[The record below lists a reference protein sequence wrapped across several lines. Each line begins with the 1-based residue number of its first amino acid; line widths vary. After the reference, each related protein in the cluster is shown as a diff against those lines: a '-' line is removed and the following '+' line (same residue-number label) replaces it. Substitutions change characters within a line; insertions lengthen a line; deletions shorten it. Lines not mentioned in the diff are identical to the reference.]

1 MPDWGLSQ
9 SERETEPWGL
19 PEAVLEPAKV
29 FTDPVHGDIHL
40 NRLELACVDSPPF
53 QRLRRIKQLGETH
66 LVYPGAVHTRFS
78 HSLGALRLAQHL
90 LDRVRNQGQ
99 GLHAVE
105 DLLADWGRDSERRWA
120 EATVLARLGGL
131 LHDLCHVPA
140 GHTIEDDLG
149 LLEAHDEND
158 DRFRALWNDLR
169 ESVSVDIATGRHG
182 GEKIATAVSATLL
195 DRDGPLY
202 GQLRGLIV
210 SKGEGV
216 TPISDMKYPFCAD
229 LVGNTICADLLD
241 YLARDHL
248 FAGLPHSLGR
258 RFTSAFFIV
267 GAERGPYSKR
277 LALNIMRDEHE
288 RTDIVSELL
297 KALRYRYEL
306 TERVLVHHA
315 KLAADAM
322 LGEAIERWG
331 WAVWYAEAKR
341 AGRLDQGQFGGRFDA
356 HRIPT
361 KRAEIE
367 PMKRKI
373 SRDEAAEKIP
383 IRLAARERMDLCLRE
398 LGDEDLIAEL
408 KRLPD
413 AADLPDETQLLLLQA
428 AALAEDL
435 SSRRLFKP
443 VTRVGPRDAPA
454 AALWERYGD
463 PDARA
468 DLEFGAQRFARLGHD
483 PRVIV
488 WLPPLEMRL
497 KLAEVLVRHSR
508 GISPFVSYE
517 RAGRRR
523 GSEIYDAHEALWAA
537 YVFVHPEVKR
547 DQQTVDRV
555 VAYLAREMGVRWK
568 GFDHLGDRPD
578 QWPLRLAI
586 AEIEE
591 LSRDSQIEEAFSSH
605 QKRFEKL
612 AARHSQPAT
621 YVGLRTQVAKVL
633 GD

>member
-9 SERETEPWGL
+9 SERETAPWGL
-19 PEAVLEPAKV
+19 PEEVLEPAKV
-29 FTDPVHGDIHL
+29 FTDPIHGDIHL
-40 NRLELACVDSPPF
+40 NRLEVACVDSPPF

-90 LDRVRNQGQ
+90 LDRARNQSQ
-99 GLHAVE
+99 GPHAVD
-105 DLLADWGRDSERRWA
+105 DLLSDWGPDRGHRWA

-149 LLEAHDEND
+149 LLEAHDQND
-158 DRFRALWNDLR
+158 ERFAELWGELA
-169 ESVSVDIATGRHG
+169 ESVTAATERHG
-182 GEKIATAVSATLL
+182 GAQMATVVAETLL
-195 DRDGPLY
+195 NPGGLLHA
-202 GQLRGLIV
+202 QLRGLII

-216 TPISDMKYPFCAD
+216 KPISEMKYPFCAD

-331 WAVWYAEAKR
+331 WAVWYSEAKR
-341 AGRLDQGQFGGRFDA
+341 ARRLDQGQFGGRFEP
-356 HRIPT
+356 HKIPA
-361 KRAEIE
+361 KRMELEPAEKK
-367 PMKRKI
+367 MSKA
-373 SRDEAAEKIP
+373 EAADRTP
-383 IRLAARERMDLCLRE
+383 IRVAARKRMDLCLRK
-398 LGDEDLIAEL
+398 LGDEELIAEL

-413 AADLPDETQLLLLQA
+413 ATDLPKESQPLLIQA

-435 SSRRLFKP
+435 ALRRLFKP

-454 AALWERYGD
+454 AALWQQFGD

-468 DLEFGAQRFARLGHD
+468 ALEFGAQRFARLGND

-508 GISPFVSYE
+508 GVSPFVSYE

-537 YVFVHPEVKR
+537 YVFVHPEVRR
-547 DQQTVDRV
+547 DEEAVDRV
-555 VAYLAREMGVRWK
+555 VAYLAREMGVRWE

-578 QWPLRLAI
+578 QWPLRQAI
-586 AEIEE
+586 AELRGIG
-591 LSRDSQIEEAFSSH
+591 RDSEIDEVFARH
-605 QKRFEKL
+605 QEHFEKL
-612 AARHSQPAT
+612 ATRHSQPAT
-621 YVGLRTQVAKVL
+621 YLGLRTEVSRVL
-633 GD
+633 ES

>member
-9 SERETEPWGL
+9 FERETSPWGL
-19 PEAVLEPAKV
+19 PEAMLEPAKV

-40 NRLELACVDSPPF
+40 NRLEVACVDSPPF

-90 LDRVRNQGQ
+90 LDRVHNQGQ
-99 GLHAVE
+99 GLHAVD
-105 DLLADWGRDSERRWA
+105 DLLSDWGPDRQRRWA
-120 EATVLARLGGL
+120 EATVLARLGAL

-149 LLEAHDEND
+149 LLDPHDEND
-158 DRFRALWNDLR
+158 ERFAALWEELA
-169 ESVSVDIATGRHG
+169 ESVTTATERRGDA
-182 GEKIATAVSATLL
+182 EMVAAVSRSLL
-195 DRDGPLY
+195 APSGSLHS
-202 GQLRGLIV
+202 QLRGLII
-210 SKGEGV
+210 SKGAGV
-216 TPISDMKYPFCAD
+216 KPISEMKYPFCAD

-277 LALNIMRDEHE
+277 LALNIMRDGHE

-315 KLAADAM
+315 KLSADAM

-341 AGRLDQGQFGGRFDA
+341 TRQLDQGQFGGRFET
-356 HRIPT
+356 HKIPA
-361 KRAEIE
+361 KRVEIE
-367 PMKRKI
+367 PVKKKMSKA
-373 SRDEAAEKIP
+373 EAAKKTP
-383 IRLAARERMDLCLRE
+383 IRVAARKRMDLCLRK
-398 LGDEDLIAEL
+398 LGDEELIAEL
-408 KRLPD
+408 KRLPET
-413 AADLPDETQLLLLQA
+413 ANLPNEVQPLLTQA
-428 AALAEDL
+428 ASLAEDL
-435 SSRRLFKP
+435 SLRRLFKP

-454 AALWERYGD
+454 AALWQQFGD

-468 DLEFGAQRFARLGHD
+468 ALEFGAQRFARLGND
-483 PRVIV
+483 PQVIV
-488 WLPPLEMRL
+488 WLPPIEMRL

-547 DQQTVDRV
+547 DREAVDRI
-555 VAYLAREMGVRWK
+555 VAFLAREMGVRWE

-578 QWPLRLAI
+578 QWPLRQAI
-586 AEIEE
+586 AELEE
-591 LSRDSQIEEAFSSH
+591 IGRDSEIDEIFLRH
-605 QKRFEKL
+605 QANFEKL

-621 YVGLRTQVAKVL
+621 YLGLRTQVSKVL
-633 GD
+633 ED

>member
-9 SERETEPWGL
+9 SERETRPWGL

-29 FTDPVHGDIHL
+29 FTDPIHGDIHL
-40 NRLELACVDSPPF
+40 NRLEVACVDSPSF

-78 HSLGALRLAQHL
+78 HSLGALLLAQHL
-90 LDRVRNQGQ
+90 LDRVGSQSQ
-99 GLHAVE
+99 SLHAVE
-105 DLLADWGRDSERRWA
+105 DLLSDWGPDRERQWA

-140 GHTIEDDLG
+140 GHTVEDDLG
-149 LLEAHDEND
+149 LLDPHDEND
-158 DRFRALWNDLR
+158 ERFVALWEELAD
-169 ESVSVDIATGRHG
+169 SVMATTERYG
-182 GEKIATAVSATLL
+182 GKKMADAVSATLL
-195 DRDGPLY
+195 NQSGTLHA
-202 GQLRGLIV
+202 QLRSLII

-216 TPISDMKYPFCAD
+216 KPIKEMKYPFCAD

-277 LALNIMRDEHE
+277 LALNIMRDGHE

-341 AGRLDQGQFGGRFDA
+341 AHSLDQAQFGGKFEA
-356 HRIPT
+356 HKIPAKRMELEPLT
-361 KRAEIE
+361 KN
-367 PMKRKI
+367 MTKT
-373 SRDEAAEKIP
+373 EAAEKTP
-383 IRLAARERMDLCLRE
+383 IRLAARKRMDRCLRS
-398 LGDEDLIAEL
+398 LGDEELIAEL

-413 AADLPDETQLLLLQA
+413 TNDLPKETRPLLVQA
-428 AALAEDL
+428 AGLAEDL
-435 SSRRLFKP
+435 ALRRLFKP

-454 AALWERYGD
+454 EALWESFGD
-463 PDARA
+463 PDARTA
-468 DLEFGAQRFARLGHD
+468 LELGAQRFARLGND
-483 PRVIV
+483 PQVIV

-537 YVFVHPEVKR
+537 YVFVHPEVRRNQKA
-547 DQQTVDRV
+547 VDRV
-555 VAYLAREMGVRWK
+555 VAYLAREMGVRWE

-591 LSRDSQIEEAFSSH
+591 ISRDSKIEEIFVHH
-605 QKRFEKL
+605 QQRFEKL
-612 AARHSQPAT
+612 AARHPQPVT
-621 YVGLRTQVAKVL
+621 YVGLHTEVSKVL
-633 GD
+633 AA

>member
-1 MPDWGLSQ
+1 MPDWGLTQ
-9 SERETEPWGL
+9 SERETEPWDL

-29 FTDPVHGDIHL
+29 FTDPIHGDIHL
-40 NRLELACVDSPPF
+40 NRLEVACVDSPPF

-90 LDRVRNQGQ
+90 LDRVRSQGQ

-105 DLLADWGRDSERRWA
+105 DLLADWGPDLERRWA

-140 GHTIEDDLG
+140 GHTIEDDLR

-158 DRFRALWNDLR
+158 ERFGALWRELA
-169 ESVSVDIATGRHG
+169 ESVWAATENHG
-182 GEKIATAVSATLL
+182 GEVTAGAVSAALL
-195 DRDGPLY
+195 EEGGDLHS
-202 GQLRGLIV
+202 QLRGLII

-216 TPISDMKYPFCAD
+216 KPIPQMKYPFCAD

-331 WAVWYAEAKR
+331 WAVWYGEAKR
-341 AGRLDQGQFGGRFDA
+341 ARRLDQGQFGGRFEA
-356 HRIPT
+356 HKIPA
-361 KRAEIE
+361 KRAELE
-367 PMKRKI
+367 PMRPTMT
-373 SRDEAAEKIP
+373 RAEAAEKTP
-383 IRLAARERMDLCLRE
+383 IRVAARKRMDLCLRE
-398 LGDEDLIAEL
+398 LGDEELIAEL
-408 KRLPD
+408 KRLPI
-413 AADLPDETQLLLLQA
+413 ANDLPNETSPLLLQA

-435 SSRRLFKP
+435 ALRRLFKP

-454 AALWERYGD
+454 AALWRQFGD
-463 PDARA
+463 ADARA
-468 DLEFGAQRFARLGHD
+468 ALEFGAQRFARLGND
-483 PRVIV
+483 PQVIV

-537 YVFVHPEVKR
+537 YVFVHPEVR
-547 DQQTVDRV
+547 RNQDAVDRL
-555 VAYLAREMGVRWK
+555 VAYLAREMGVRWE

-591 LSRDSQIEEAFSSH
+591 ISRDSQIEEAFSRH
-605 QKRFEKL
+605 QERFERL

-621 YVGLRTQVAKVL
+621 YVGLRTEVSNVL
-633 GD
+633 RD

>member
-1 MPDWGLSQ
+1 MPDWGLSE
-9 SERETEPWGL
+9 SERETRPWGL
-19 PEAVLEPAKV
+19 PEALLEPAKV
-29 FTDPVHGDIHL
+29 FTDPIHGDIHL
-40 NRLELACVDSPPF
+40 NRVEVACVDSPPF

-90 LDRVRNQGQ
+90 LDRIHNQGQ

-105 DLLADWGRDSERRWA
+105 DLLSDWGPDRERRWA

-149 LLEAHDEND
+149 LLEPHDEND
-158 DRFRALWNDLR
+158 ERFTALWGELAQ
-169 ESVSVDIATGRHG
+169 SVSAATERHG
-182 GEKIATAVSATLL
+182 GAQMAEDVSATLL
-195 DRDGPLY
+195 EKDGQLY
-202 GQLRGLIV
+202 AQLRGLII
-210 SKGEGV
+210 SKGDGV
-216 TPISDMKYPFCAD
+216 KPIAKMKYPFCAD

-248 FAGLPHSLGR
+248 FAGLPHSLGH

-341 AGRLDQGQFGGRFDA
+341 AHVLDQGQFGSKFEA
-356 HRIPT
+356 HKIPA
-361 KRAEIE
+361 KRMEIE
-367 PMKRKI
+367 PQKKKM
-373 SRDEAAEKIP
+373 SSAEAAEKTP
-383 IRLAARERMDLCLRE
+383 IRIAARKRMDLCLRS
-398 LGDEDLIAEL
+398 LGDEELVAEL
-408 KRLPD
+408 KRLPE
-413 AADLPDETQLLLLQA
+413 AADLPKEVRPLLTQA
-428 AALAEDL
+428 AGLAEDL
-435 SSRRLFKP
+435 ALRRLFKP

-454 AALWERYGD
+454 DALWKDFGD

-468 DLEFGAQRFARLGHD
+468 ALELGAQRFARLGNE
-483 PRVIV
+483 PQVIV

-497 KLAEVLVRHSR
+497 KLAGVLVRHSR

-537 YVFVHPEVKR
+537 YVFVNPEVRR
-547 DQQTVDRV
+547 DQDAVDRV
-555 VAYLAREMGVRWK
+555 VAYLAREMGVRWE

-586 AEIEE
+586 AELKDI
-591 LSRDSQIEEAFSSH
+591 SRDSRIDEVFTRH
-605 QKRFEKL
+605 QQRFEKL

-621 YVGLRTQVAKVL
+621 YIGLRTEVSKVL
-633 GD
+633 AD

>member
-1 MPDWGLSQ
+1 MPDWGLSKD
-9 SERETEPWGL
+9 ERYSEPWEL
-19 PEAVLEPAKV
+19 PGSVLEPAKV
-29 FTDPVHGDIHL
+29 FTDPIHGDIHL
-40 NRLELACVDSPPF
+40 NVLETACVDSPPF
-53 QRLRRIKQLGETH
+53 QRLRRIMQLGETH

-78 HSLGALRLAQHL
+78 HSLGALRLTQHL
-90 LDRVRNQGQ
+90 LDRVHNQSQ
-99 GLHAVE
+99 SLHATE
-105 DLLADWGRDSERRWA
+105 DLISDWGPGSDRGWA

-140 GHTIEDDLG
+140 GHTIEDDLC
-149 LLEAHDEND
+149 LLEPHDENN
-158 DRFRALWNDLR
+158 DRFDDLWKELAN
-169 ESVSVDIATGRHG
+169 SVKRRLEGMVGLEDDA
-182 GEKIATAVSATLL
+182 KAVEDTLL
-195 DRDGPLY
+195 NSSGHLHK
-202 GQLRGLIV
+202 QLRGLII

-216 TPISDMKYPFCAD
+216 LPIEKMQYPFCAD

-248 FAGLPHSLGR
+248 FAGLPHSLGK

-267 GAERGPYSKR
+267 GADRGPYSKR
-277 LALNIMRDEHE
+277 LALNIMRKEHE

-331 WAVWYAEAKR
+331 WAVWYAEAKK
-341 AGRLDQGQFGGRFDA
+341 AGCLDQAQFGGRF
-356 HRIPT
+356 
-361 KRAEIE
+361 E
-367 PMKRKI
+367 PL
-373 SRDEAAEKIP
+373 KIP
-383 IRLAARERMDLCLRE
+383 GKRLELEPPGCEKAPIRGATKTRMDKRFRK
-398 LGDEDLIAEL
+398 LGDEELIGTLKQLPREAEL
-408 KRLPD
+408 PKEKGLPK
-413 AADLPDETQLLLLQA
+413 ETAPLLRQA
-428 AALAEDL
+428 AALASAL
-435 SSRRLFKP
+435 QARRLFKP

-454 AALWERYGD
+454 EALWDRFGD
-463 PDARA
+463 PDRRA
-468 DLEFGAQRFARLGHD
+468 ELELGAQRFAKLGND
-483 PRVIV
+483 PQVII
-488 WLPPLEMRL
+488 WLPPPKMRL

-537 YVFVHPEVKR
+537 YVFVHPKIAGKQKR
-547 DQQTVDRV
+547 VDRI
-555 VAYLAREMGVRWK
+555 VAYLAREMGVRWE

-586 AEIEE
+586 AEIENF
-591 LSRDSQIEEAFSSH
+591 SRDSLIDEVFTQH
-605 QKRFEKL
+605 QEQFERL

-621 YVGLRTQVAKVL
+621 YLGLRARVSNVL
-633 GD
+633 KI